1 MATSL
6 SVKGC
11 KAGRTPEDTSEA
23 LLLVGGERRLHGLLH
38 CGDSTSNRAS
48 VNCVRRDPT
57 LVRHELMRDVQRRH
71 DRDALVARDL
81 ARIAHFLELA
91 VEVVGRGEQLLFLPV
106 GAGDAEL
113 AAEQAD
119 REGALF
125 ARAIVGAHV
134 SVSGIWRSSASMRDF
149 AAPSFSPRPAFSS
162 VRPSTSVPPSPFSP
176 VQPSD

>member
-11 KAGRTPEDTSEA
+11 KPGRTPQETSEE

-48 VNCVRRDPT
+48 VNCVRRAPT

-149 AAPSFSPRPAFSS
+149 AAPSFSPRRAFSS
-162 VRPSTSVPPSPFSP
+162 VRAATCWGRSRVDQGLSR
-176 VQPSD
+176 

>member
-11 KAGRTPEDTSEA
+11 KPGRTPQETSEE

-48 VNCVRRDPT
+48 VNCVRRYPA
-57 LVRHELMRDVQRRH
+57 LVRHELVRDVQRRH

-91 VEVVGRGEQLLFLPV
+91 VEVVGRGQQLLASADYLNRKLKEV
-106 GAGDAEL
+106 RDTGKVAGNERVAIMAALNIAHELVSNKGGVTANAVDGSAIRRRISAMQETVEAAL
-113 AAEQAD
+113 AADQEK
-119 REGALF
+119 LF
-125 ARAIVGAHV
+125 
-134 SVSGIWRSSASMRDF
+134 
-149 AAPSFSPRPAFSS
+149 
-162 VRPSTSVPPSPFSP
+162 
-176 VQPSD
+176 